1 MLAVILVRTGY
12 NLAKPAMIL
21 NIYKQGKEQFLPFI
35 VTIVAMLATDLL
47 IGVLIG
53 IVYSLYFLIRN
64 TYKAGYTISENVQG
78 HTMHVHMELALNVSF
93 LNKRK
98 IKEALDRIPPYS
110 IVTIDGTRSINI
122 DHDILEIF
130 QEFRSKAR
138 QRHLQLELK
147 NIPEVSVIEL
157 H

>member
-1 MLAVILVRTGY
+1 M
-12 NLAKPAMIL
+12 
-21 NIYKQGKEQFLPFI
+21 
-35 VTIVAMLATDLL
+35 TD
-47 IGVLIG
+47 
-53 IVYSLYFLIRN
+53 R
-64 TYKAGYTISENVQG
+64 
-78 HTMHVHMELALNVSF
+78 HTMHVNMELALNVSF

-122 DHDILEIF
+122 DHGILEIF
-130 QEFRSKAR
+130 QEFRSKTR

>member
-1 MLAVILVRTGY
+1 MSTLPKQKKNQGSTGSH
-12 NLAKPAMIL
+12 P
-21 NIYKQGKEQFLPFI
+21 
-35 VTIVAMLATDLL
+35 T
-47 IGVLIG
+47 
-53 IVYSLYFLIRN
+53 
-64 TYKAGYTISENVQG
+64 
-78 HTMHVHMELALNVSF
+78 
-93 LNKRK
+93 
-98 IKEALDRIPPYS
+98 YS

-138 QRHLQLELK
+138 QRHLQLDLK